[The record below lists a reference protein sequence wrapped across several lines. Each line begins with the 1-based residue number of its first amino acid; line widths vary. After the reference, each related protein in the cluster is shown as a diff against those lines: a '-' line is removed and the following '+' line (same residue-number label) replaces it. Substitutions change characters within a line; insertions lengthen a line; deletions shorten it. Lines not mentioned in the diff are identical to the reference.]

1 VLWQQP
7 ETMGKKSG
15 SLFALLF
22 LTFFIFIAWKSC
34 WVTTRMHGSV
44 CLAYVL
50 FMQDP
55 NLSVDLAKD
64 TISLLALQT
73 HQFAL

>member
-1 VLWQQP
+1 
-7 ETMGKKSG
+7 
-15 SLFALLF
+15 
-22 LTFFIFIAWKSC
+22 
-34 WVTTRMHGSV
+34 MHGSV

>member
-1 VLWQQP
+1 
-7 ETMGKKSG
+7 
-15 SLFALLF
+15 
-22 LTFFIFIAWKSC
+22 
-34 WVTTRMHGSV
+34 MHSK
-44 CLAYVL
+44 
-50 FMQDP
+50 DP